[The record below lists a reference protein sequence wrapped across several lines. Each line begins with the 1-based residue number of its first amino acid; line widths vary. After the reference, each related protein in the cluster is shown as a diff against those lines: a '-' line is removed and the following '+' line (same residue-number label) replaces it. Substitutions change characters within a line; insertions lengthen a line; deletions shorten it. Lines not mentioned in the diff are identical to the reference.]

1 MPEMTDMLEQ
11 LLGGQGDRIGARIGA
26 DEHQTR
32 TAISVAI
39 PSLIA
44 ALSQEAE
51 RGSGLRQAIAEDH
64 DGSILDDLSG
74 YLDGT
79 AGLSPRTTDGA
90 GILEH
95 VFGSQKEGVERTLSS
110 KTGISMDTITQLL
123 PILAPIVLG
132 VLGKQTRSGS
142 GSDAGSSGFGLDDLG
157 SLLGGEAATATARFP
172 EIGDLLSQ
180 LGQRR

>member
-1 MPEMTDMLEQ
+1 MPGMTDMLEQ
-11 LLGGQGDRIGARIGA
+11 MLGGQADRIGAQIGA
-26 DEHQTR
+26 DQEQTR
-32 TAISVAI
+32 TAISAAI

-44 ALSQEAE
+44 ALSQEAD

-95 VFGSQKEGVERTLSS
+95 VFGGHQQTVERTLSS
-110 KTGISMDTITQLL
+110 KTGLSLDSIAQLL
-123 PILAPIVLG
+123 PILAPIVMGMLG
-132 VLGKQTRSGS
+132 RKTQSGTS
-142 GSDAGSSGFGLDDLG
+142 ASDGSGFGLDDLG
-157 SLLGGEAATATARFP
+157 SILGGEAASATAKYP
-172 EIGDLLSQ
+172 EIGDLLSG